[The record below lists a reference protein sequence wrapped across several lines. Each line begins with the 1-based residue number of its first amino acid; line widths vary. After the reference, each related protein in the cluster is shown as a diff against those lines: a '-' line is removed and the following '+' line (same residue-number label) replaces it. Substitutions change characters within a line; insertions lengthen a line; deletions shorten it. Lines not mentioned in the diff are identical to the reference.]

1 MTDREKIASDNY
13 IDVLSDY
20 SQPEGLDRQVE
31 DYVFQPIDTNL
42 GVTYIN
48 REEVTPLSIQ
58 TFTYRSIPKVYGL
71 MQLEDPASDVG
82 QTNSFGQVNNPGRQA
97 GMEAAGTFDPTP
109 LIQTGILQV
118 QGEPLNLTGRGVVLG
133 FLDTGIRYEEEV
145 FRKEDG
151 SSRILGIWDQNI
163 NDGPLPEGLLYGTE
177 YKKDMIDA
185 ALLSDNP
192 RAIVPSYDEDGHG
205 TAIASVAAG
214 SAISGG
220 LRFLGAAPEADI
232 AVVKLRRAKPYLR
245 QFYMVPDGV
254 PAYSESD
261 IITAIKY
268 LESYA
273 ISLVRPLV
281 ICIGIGSNMG
291 DHEGHSILAG
301 YLNIIATR
309 RSRAV
314 VLCGGNEGNS
324 AHHYVGYAS
333 EGLRET
339 TENVEIRVGE
349 GETGFIAELWGNIP
363 ATHAISIRSP
373 GGETTDRVDFKVR
386 ETREFSFI
394 YEKTKIRVDHVLV
407 EQGSGEELIFFRFV
421 DPTPGV
427 WTIQVTIT
435 EGGSQPEGS
444 FHIWLP
450 IHAFLQ
456 SETYFLRPSPY
467 TTITEPG
474 NAREGITTTYYQDT
488 NNSFFGESG
497 RGFTRAGSKKP
508 DVSTP
513 GVNIDTVL
521 GKRTG
526 SGMAAA
532 LLAGMCAQ
540 FMQWAVVEG
549 NRQWVESR
557 ELKNYLIRGAV
568 RTPGNTYPSREWGY
582 GQANIDRTFDV
593 LAGV

>member
-1 MTDREKIASDNY
+1 MTDREKIASDDY
-13 IDVLSDY
+13 IDILSDY
-20 SQPEGLDRQVE
+20 SQPEGLDVQVE
-31 DYVFQPIDTNL
+31 DYVFQPVDTNL
-42 GVTYIN
+42 GVTYI
-48 REEVTPLSIQ
+48 RKDEVTPLSIQ
-58 TFTYRSIPKVYGL
+58 NFTYRSIPKVYGL
-71 MQLEDPASDVG
+71 MQTAENA
-82 QTNSFGQVNNPGRQA
+82 PGT
-97 GMEAAGTFDPTP
+97 GSFDPTP
-109 LIQTGILQV
+109 LINTGILQV

-145 FRKEDG
+145 FRNSDG

-163 NDGPLPEGLLYGTE
+163 NTGSTPEGLLYGTE
-177 YKKDMIDA
+177 YKKELIDA

-192 RAIVPSYDEDGHG
+192 RQVVPSYDENGHG
-205 TAIASVAAG
+205 SAIASVAAG
-214 SAISGG
+214 SAVSGG

-232 AVVKLRRAKPYLR
+232 AVVKLRQAKPYLR
-245 QFYMVPDGV
+245 EFYMVPDGV
-254 PAYSESD
+254 VAYSESD

-301 YLNIIATR
+301 YLNTIATR

-324 AHHYVGYAS
+324 SHHYVGMPT
-333 EGLRET
+333 EGMQEMV
-339 TENVEIRVGE
+339 EDVEIRVGE
-349 GETGFIAELWGNIP
+349 GERGFIAELWGNVP
-363 ATHAISIRSP
+363 SSHAILVRSP
-373 GGETTDRVDFKVR
+373 GGETTGRVDFR
-386 ETREFSFI
+386 ARDTREFSFV
-394 YEKTKIRVDHVLV
+394 YENTKIRVDHVLV

-427 WTIQVTIT
+427 WTIQVTT
-435 EGGSQPEGS
+435 MSGNRQPSGS
-444 FHIWLP
+444 FHVWLP
-450 IHAFLQ
+450 ISAYLQ

-474 NAREGITTTYYQDT
+474 NAREVITTTYYTDA
-488 NNSFFGESG
+488 NSSFYGESG
-497 RGFTRAGSKKP
+497 RGFTRQENIKP

-513 GVNIDTVL
+513 GVDIDTVL

-526 SGMAAA
+526 SGIAAA
-532 LLAGMCAQ
+532 LLAGICAQ

-549 NRQWVESR
+549 NRKWVESR
-557 ELKNYLIRGAV
+557 EIKNYLIRGAV
-568 RTPGNTYPSREWGY
+568 RVPGNAYPSREWGY
-582 GQANIDRTFDV
+582 GQVNIDRTFDV
-593 LAGV
+593 IAGV